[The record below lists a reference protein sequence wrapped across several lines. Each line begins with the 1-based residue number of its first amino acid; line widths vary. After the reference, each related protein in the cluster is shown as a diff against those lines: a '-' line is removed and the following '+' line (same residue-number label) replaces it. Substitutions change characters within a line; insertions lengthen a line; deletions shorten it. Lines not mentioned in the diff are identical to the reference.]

1 MEPTVTRIER
11 KIWNPNRG
19 SFTATGQTMDVDID
33 ALEPEAVRLPVSGG
47 RFLKGPIPWPWIAAA
62 AALPGRA
69 LLVGLCVWRLAGAMK
84 SQTVSF
90 GNSDLKP
97 LRIDR
102 ATKSR
107 ALRALEQAGL
117 VKVAR
122 QPGRFPKVTL
132 LCNPTSRNARK
143 IPQ

>member
-1 MEPTVTRIER
+1 MDATMTRVER
-11 KIWNPNRG
+11 KIWNADRG
-19 SFTATGQTMDVDID
+19 SFTAIGEVMDVDID
-33 ALEPEAVRLPVSGG
+33 ALEPEAERLTVSGG
-47 RFLKGPIPWPWIAAA
+47 RFLKGPVPWPWIAAA
-62 AALPGRA
+62 AGLPGRA
-69 LLVGLCVWRLAGAMK
+69 LLVGLCLWRLAGAMK

-132 LCNPTSRNARK
+132 LCNPTSRTARK